1 MSYAIPMPYIQ
12 SPDAADAVKASTTT
26 RVKKSRDHNIHVI
39 ERSDREIDILL
50 PAGAEQLT
58 LQQLAQSSSSSLQQ
72 LAQCSSS
79 SSPARV
85 LTSSSGTPTILSQ
98 IGKTMSWLVY
108 STLSFCSQGFTW
120 CLSRIF

>member
-1 MSYAIPMPYIQ
+1 MSYAIPMPYIP

-58 LQQLAQSSSSSLQQ
+58 LQQLEQSSSL
-72 LAQCSSS
+72 
-79 SSPARV
+79 V
-85 LTSSSGTPTILSQ
+85 SGTSGSGLRNLHHAPCL
-98 IGKTMSWLVY
+98 LV
-108 STLSFCSQGFTW
+108 LCSYTF
-120 CLSRIF
+120 SNIYH

>member
-1 MSYAIPMPYIQ
+1 MPYIP

-58 LQQLAQSSSSSLQQ
+58 LQQLAQ
-72 LAQCSSS
+72 CSS

-120 CLSRIF
+120 CLPRIF